1 MVALSAD
8 EQLSQLTKLFDAA
21 SASLRLRVIRLLRSR
36 GPLTYSEIM
45 EAVGL
50 DPSKDAGKFAYHLR
64 TLAQAGLVELDQE
77 TRKYRLT
84 ELGALIYGFTQS
96 LSEHLIRK
104 SGKLLVRTSRH
115 SLEVFDRRKIAKA
128 LVREA
133 KVPPDLAEQI
143 AEEAEERLI
152 RSQIT
157 YLTAPLI
164 REFVDAIL
172 IEKGL
177 EEYRHKLTRL
187 GLPVYEVARRIRL
200 AASAEMD
207 AEFVHKVAG
216 DSVIRSYVF
225 LEELPRSI
233 GDAHFDGSI
242 HLCNTGSWILKPA
255 DVVHDLRYFFGEGIP
270 SDAVSPLAAS
280 YGPPKD
286 FEEALLT
293 TLKVLDIGRSEVAHE
308 QVLFSANLFLAPYAV
323 GVPRDRLFK
332 LVKSFCSYLAQSPH
346 SPCTLILDVYPPRE
360 LVQTPIPRGEGVYS
374 DFLEEAWALLE
385 AFVEAVRRDE
395 ASKPLFNP
403 VVAIR
408 ITPEAFKQ
416 PEAVESLFRIHE
428 LARESGLPCFISS
441 GNGEIASYTSL
452 GVRFANDWTGDWE
465 LDAVRCAKLDSVDM
479 NLPRIAFAAAGND
492 DSFLESLSDMLDTA
506 AKALAIK
513 QSIMKKRVEQKL
525 LPMFAHEAGGEPYLR
540 LENSVMHIGLVGL
553 AEAVKQHT
561 GFYPHESQEALA
573 FAKKVLDYAVN
584 HLAERFPQRR
594 VVVGLSHSVEAAQ
607 RMAELDL
614 ERHGAA
620 IASSLGTKKHPC
632 YSLDPASYM
641 GESPD
646 VEKWASLSGF
656 VQKLTPGGHFSAI
669 STPLELEDLVALTK
683 SVCLEGGVRFF
694 AYGKLLTYCR
704 NCGSVFR
711 ELVRKCA
718 SCRAASPLLW
728 VGRISG
734 RFLPLKWWPKSL
746 REELRSRFKISA

>member
-21 SASLRLRVIRLLRSR
+21 SASLRLRVIKLLRSR

-50 DPSKDAGKFAYHLR
+50 DPSRDAGKFAYHLR

-77 TRKYRLT
+77 TRRYRLT
-84 ELGALIYGFTQS
+84 ELGALIHEFTQS

-115 SLEVFDRRKIAKA
+115 SLEAFDRRKIAKA

-133 KVPPDLAEQI
+133 KVPQDLAEQI
-143 AEEAEERLI
+143 AEEAEERLV

-187 GLPVYEVARRIRL
+187 GLPVYEVTRRIKL

-207 AEFVHKVAG
+207 AEHIHRVAG
-216 DSVIRSYVF
+216 DSVLRSYVF
-225 LEELPRSI
+225 LEELPRKI

-255 DVVHDLRYFFGEGIP
+255 DVVHDLRFFFGEGVP
-270 SDAVSPLAAS
+270 SDVVSPLAAS

-286 FEEALLT
+286 LEEALLT
-293 TLKVLDIGRSEVAHE
+293 TLKVLEIGRSEVAEE
-308 QVLFSANLFLAPYAV
+308 QVVFSINLFLAPYAV
-323 GVPRDRLFK
+323 DMPRDRVFR
-332 LVKSFCSYLAQSPH
+332 LVKSFCSYIAQSPH
-346 SPCTLILDVYPPRE
+346 SPCTLVLDIAPPQE
-360 LVQTPIPRGEGVYS
+360 LAHTPLPRGGGVYG
-374 DFLEEAWALLE
+374 DFLEEAWVLLE
-385 AFVEAVRRDE
+385 AFVEAVRKDE

-403 VVAIR
+403 VVAVR
-408 ITPEAFKQ
+408 VTPEAFKRS
-416 PEAVESLFRIHE
+416 EALELLFKVHE
-428 LARESGLPCFISS
+428 LAHESGLPCFISS
-441 GNGEIASYTSL
+441 GDGELASYTSL
-452 GVRFANDWTGDWE
+452 GVRFADDWTSDWE
-465 LDAVRCAKLDSVDM
+465 LDVVRCANLDSVEV

-492 DSFLESLSDMLDTA
+492 ESFLESLSDMLDVA

-513 QSIMKKRVEQKL
+513 QSIMRKRVEQRL
-525 LPMFAHEAGGEPYLR
+525 LPMFAHKAGGEPYLR
-540 LENSVMHIGLVGL
+540 LENSLMHIGLVGL

-561 GFYPHESQEALA
+561 SFYPHESDDALT
-573 FAKKVLDYAVN
+573 FAKRVLDYAAK
-584 HLAERFPQRR
+584 HLTERFPQKR

-620 IASSLGTKKHPC
+620 IATSLGTKKHPC
-632 YSLDPASYM
+632 YSIDPATYLSD
-641 GESPD
+641 SPD
-646 VEKWASLSGF
+646 VEKWASVSGL
-656 VQKLTPGGHFSAI
+656 VQRLTPGGHFSAI
-669 STPLELEDLVALTK
+669 STFLELEDLVALTK
-683 SVCLEGGVRFF
+683 SVCLEGGVKFF
-694 AYGKLLTYCR
+694 AYGRLLTYCR
-704 NCGSVFR
+704 SCGSVFKK
-711 ELVRKCA
+711 LVRKCA

-728 VGRISG
+728 VGRITG
-734 RFLPLKWWPKSL
+734 RFLPLKWWPTSL
-746 REELRSRFKISA
+746 RGELFNRLKVSA